1 MARNQ
6 QRQMRNFLI
15 DRRFQLKYTGMVLA
29 VTMTVAGVL
38 GYFAYRYSK
47 GQTEAL
53 TAQIALQ
60 PELNPKAAE
69 DLQGFAEREDRKVA
83 NAILVGVLI
92 LVVAL
97 GVTGIVVTHRVVGP
111 AYRMRR
117 LFDEVGGG
125 RLHLTTGIRH
135 GDELQELYRSFSQ
148 MVESLRDQR
157 SEEVEALEETLTK
170 MESAGVR
177 SDYLLELRPLLE
189 RLRRMPFRLPLPA
202 VLGDHGG
209 HIDPE
214 PDSSQLL
221 RPQPLRACTA
231 QARELLRV
239 DRRGRGSP
247 AIASAC
253 PDLADHD

>member
-1 MARNQ
+1 MTRSK
-6 QRQMRNFLI
+6 QRQVRNFLL

-29 VTMTVAGVL
+29 VTVAVAGVL

-60 PELNPKAAE
+60 PDLNPEAAK
-69 DLQGFAEREDRKVA
+69 DLQGFAEKEDRKVA

-97 GVTGIVVTHRVVGP
+97 GLTGIVVTHRVVGP

-117 LFDEVGGG
+117 LFDEVGDG

-135 GDELQELYRSFSQ
+135 GDEHQELYRSFSQ

-157 SEEVEALEETLTK
+157 TEEMEALEETLAK
-170 MESAGVR
+170 MESAGVQ
-177 SDYLLELRPLLE
+177 SDYLTELRALLE
-189 RLRRMPFRLPLPA
+189 RLRRS
-202 VLGDHGG
+202 V
-209 HIDPE
+209 
-214 PDSSQLL
+214 
-221 RPQPLRACTA
+221 T
-231 QARELLRV
+231 
-239 DRRGRGSP
+239 
-247 AIASAC
+247 
-253 PDLADHD
+253 